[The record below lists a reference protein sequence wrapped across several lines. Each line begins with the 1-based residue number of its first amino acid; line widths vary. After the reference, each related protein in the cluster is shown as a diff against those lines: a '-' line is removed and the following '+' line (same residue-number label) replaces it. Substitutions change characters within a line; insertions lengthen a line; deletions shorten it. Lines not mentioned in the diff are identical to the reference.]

1 MLHTQ
6 CHSTVASRAVVSA
19 VLEQSLDQDMLPPQA
34 FLLPQLVQS
43 VQPPELSEVCPLTG
57 NKLIDAQRA
66 DPCLSRVLLFVERQR
81 RPSRRER
88 SHEPVEA
95 LRLLR
100 HWDKLTVKTEKDR
113 YVVPSVLREKVLK
126 GVHDEA
132 GHQGQRRTLY
142 LTRQRFFWQG
152 MERDVRDH
160 VKCCRRCV
168 CSKSPEPEARA
179 QLESVITS
187 RPLELVCIDFWSAE
201 DSSNKWLDVL
211 VLTDHFTRLA
221 QAYLCPNQSAKVVA
235 QQLWNNFC
243 VYGFPERIHSDQ
255 GANFESSLIAEML
268 KVAGVQKSHTTPYH
282 PMANGG
288 VERFN
293 RTLHFPPKAKHRWP
307 QLLTSLTFSYNATV
321 HETTGFAPFQLMFG
335 RTPRLPVDVMFGS
348 VIMDD
353 QVVDYDDYVQSLR
366 RDLAEAVRV
375 AQVSTTKQQEKQT
388 DYYNKR
394 FKGAVVE
401 AKEEKGNWLIAGKTA
416 FTLLWRNKDNT
427 HTFWI
432 KSSATDRVKVVHRNL
447 IMPVN
452 FLPSLR
458 MMILDVDVAGS
469 VALPD
474 CGPEDRTVSWI
485 SRLPASAGDRK
496 SDSLDV
502 PLTVDIPDMTVDV
515 PVGTGCPADQS
526 DSQPVT
532 SEHGL
537 GTQLDTGCVVLSGA
551 GQTKPNV
558 TCSDRAVSIDTRYG
572 RVVRPVM
579 RLIQQMQQKVFVG
592 HVLCPGFLIGL
603 MMI

>member
-1 MLHTQ
+1 M
-6 CHSTVASRAVVSA
+6 C
-19 VLEQSLDQDMLPPQA
+19 
-34 FLLPQLVQS
+34 
-43 VQPPELSEVCPLTG
+43 
-57 NKLIDAQRA
+57 
-66 DPCLSRVLLFVERQR
+66 
-81 RPSRRER
+81 
-88 SHEPVEA
+88 
-95 LRLLR
+95 
-100 HWDKLTVKTEKDR
+100 
-113 YVVPSVLREKVLK
+113 
-126 GVHDEA
+126 
-132 GHQGQRRTLY
+132 
-142 LTRQRFFWQG
+142 
-152 MERDVRDH
+152 
-160 VKCCRRCV
+160 
-168 CSKSPEPEARA
+168 
-179 QLESVITS
+179 
-187 RPLELVCIDFWSAE
+187 
-201 DSSNKWLDVL
+201 
-211 VLTDHFTRLA
+211 
-221 QAYLCPNQSAKVVA
+221 
-235 QQLWNNFC
+235 
-243 VYGFPERIHSDQ
+243 
-255 GANFESSLIAEML
+255 
-268 KVAGVQKSHTTPYH
+268 
-282 PMANGG
+282 NGT

-293 RTLHFPPKAKHRWP
+293 RTLGNMIRALSPKAKHRWP
-307 QLLTSLTFSYNATV
+307 QLLRSLTFSYNATV

-348 VIMDD
+348 VLMDD

-401 AKEEKGNWLIAGKTA
+401 VGDRVLLANKGERGKRKLADRWESCLYTVVEKQ
-416 FTLLWRNKDNT
+416 DNT

-452 FLPSLR
+452 FLPVQTESGDDGSGLSDLTAGATDDSLQ
-458 MMILDVDVAGS
+458 DVDVAGS

-485 SRLPASAGDRK
+485 SQLPASAGDHK

-515 PVGTGCPADQS
+515 PVGSGCPVDQS

-537 GTQLDTGCVVLSGA
+537 GTQSLDTGSVILSGA
-551 GQTKPNV
+551 GQTQPNV
-558 TCSDRAVSIDTRYG
+558 PCSDRAVGIDTRYG

-592 HVLCPGFLIGL
+592 H
-603 MMI
+603 